1 MASRGSFPVGGGGA
15 GGFMGGGGL
24 SMFGGNPGG
33 FLPNSW
39 DKVPGLYGQFGQDS
53 RNANAAL
60 INQVMAGYG
69 QVFNQQSNALN
80 RAAGFLRG
88 TNKANI
94 RDINKGFTKL
104 SGQSIA
110 SMVSRGLGNS
120 TIRDSIQTGIA
131 NARAD
136 ALSRSRAEFGTRMF
150 DAYRD
155 NALANSSIATQALGF
170 LGSTDIGYPDPSM
183 ASMSGY
189 GGFQVAPGGGGGSL
203 IVGDPNRPVGG
214 FQPAWTHYGG
224 ASGVEMG
231 PSGGGPMTAYGMPV
245 SAHLSVD
252 PGGGSGGNMFGRLLN
267 YGTQAAAG
275 AAMDYAD
282 VPPSYNADS
291 QLMALYADPMF

>member
-1 MASRGSFPVGGGGA
+1 MAMRSTNQMFQMNSGGGG
-15 GGFMGGGGL
+15 M

-33 FLPNSW
+33 MLPNSW
-39 DKVPGLYGQFGQDS
+39 DKVPGMYGQFGQDS
-53 RNANAAL
+53 RNANAAI

-69 QVFNQQSNALN
+69 QVFNQQAGALN

-88 TNKANI
+88 TNQANI

-136 ALSRSRAEFGTRMF
+136 ALSRSRAEFGTRMY
-150 DAYRD
+150 DAYSR

-170 LGSTDIGYPDPSM
+170 LGNVNVGYPDPSM

-189 GGFQVAPGGGGGSL
+189 GGFPVAPGGGGGSL
-203 IVGDPNRPVGG
+203 VVGDPNRPVGG
-214 FQPAWTHYGG
+214 FQPGWTHYGG
-224 ASGVEMG
+224 ASGVEPG
-231 PSGGGPMTAYGMPV
+231 PSGGGPMTAYGIKPV
-245 SAHLSVD
+245 Q
-252 PGGGSGGNMFGRLLN
+252 PGLGSGPGFWE
-267 YGTQAAAG
+267 QSAG
-275 AAMDYAD
+275 LVQDAWNQNYAD
-282 VPPSYNADS
+282 IQPTFNYANAEEANNA
-291 QLMALYADPMF
+291 QLMSLYADPMF